1 MLPHVK
7 YYGNRIATE
16 NLVPGEKVYG
26 EKLVKINGKEYR
38 IWDPRRSKL
47 AAAILKG
54 LKRVSLKESWKVLY
68 LGAASGTT
76 VSHLS
81 DILRRGKIFAVE
93 IAPRVFAD
101 LFFLSEKRKNIYPIL
116 ADARQIWQY
125 SGLVPVVDFVYQD
138 IAQKDQTEIFLENCK
153 AFLKKGGYGI
163 IMIKARSIDV
173 TKKPSKI
180 FREERKKIEKEMEVL
195 QILDLSPYEKDHAC
209 ILVRC

>member
-54 LKRVSLKESWKVLY
+54 LKRFSLKESWKVLY

-101 LFFLSEKRKNIYPIL
+101 LFFLSEKRENIYPIL
-116 ADARQIWQY
+116 ADAKQIWQY

-153 AFLKKGGYGI
+153 AFLKTS
-163 IMIKARSIDV
+163 R
-173 TKKPSKI
+173 
-180 FREERKKIEKEMEVL
+180 
-195 QILDLSPYEKDHAC
+195 AC
-209 ILVRC
+209 